1 LRVLCIDLCQHISC
15 TYRQQYFESILHKP
29 ITFYDD
35 EDNSSGTLTARIAND
50 PTQLQQMLGV
60 NMAMVYVALLSLLG
74 CIIIAFVYGWKLT
87 LLTVFV
93 SMPIIMIAGYFRI
106 RYEIQF
112 ESMNQ
117 AVFA

>member
-1 LRVLCIDLCQHISC
+1 
-15 TYRQQYFESILHKP
+15 
-29 ITFYDD
+29 
-35 EDNSSGTLTARIAND
+35 
-50 PTQLQQMLGV
+50 MLGV